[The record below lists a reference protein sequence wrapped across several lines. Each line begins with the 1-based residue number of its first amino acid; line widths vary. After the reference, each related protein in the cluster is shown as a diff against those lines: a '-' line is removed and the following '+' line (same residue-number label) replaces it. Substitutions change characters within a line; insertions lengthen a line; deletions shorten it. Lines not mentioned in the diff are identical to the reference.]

1 MFIKKKVAII
11 GATGYVGLDL
21 TYMLSKHKKID
32 IKYLCA
38 QSNIGKNISFF
49 DSRIKKRLPKI
60 SNISKIKWDEINLV
74 FLSLPSGKAQKIIK
88 SKYNKY
94 KNLIF
99 IDLSAD
105 FRIHDP
111 KEFKRWYGINHQA
124 QSLIKKSIYSISE
137 FVKDDIKNYRIISN
151 PGCYPTSIQLPLM
164 PLLKNKLIHRNNITI
179 DSKSGYSGAGK
190 NFKNKFK
197 HRNLLNSAV
206 AYSVNKHRHMSE
218 LDQEFKKRIKHN
230 VRYTFNP
237 HLIPTYRG
245 IISSIYVEIKK
256 NKNINSLRNN
266 LLKYYK
272 NSKFIKIL
280 NLNKEIGTGEVL
292 NTNKCLISLC
302 KTRYKNKIVI
312 FSIIDNLVK
321 GASGQAIQNMNLI
334 FNFKENE
341 SLL

>member
-11 GATGYVGLDL
+11 GVTGYVGLDL

-49 DSRIKKRLPKI
+49 DSRIKKKLPKI

-218 LDQEFKKRIKHN
+218 LDQETQDCLDCFQQGIDKYLLQDWDGALSLFEKAKN
-230 VRYTFNP
+230 LEPNKPGVTPGVKDNP
-237 HLIPTYRG
+237 SMILIDRCQIMKDNPPG
-245 IISSIYVEIKK
+245 DDWDGVYVMTTK
-256 NKNINSLRNN
+256 
-266 LLKYYK
+266 
-272 NSKFIKIL
+272 
-280 NLNKEIGTGEVL
+280 
-292 NTNKCLISLC
+292 
-302 KTRYKNKIVI
+302 
-312 FSIIDNLVK
+312 
-321 GASGQAIQNMNLI
+321 
-334 FNFKENE
+334 
-341 SLL
+341 